1 MCLAP
6 VIRPEGAAPK
16 PKGRE
21 NKLLGPC
28 DAKHVGW
35 LVIPIDD
42 PLSFRQPD
50 RNRFPMENTK
60 LVQVAVLDDYQG
72 VALHSADWSPLTEKA
87 QVTVFRDHLANSAA
101 LVERLKPFDVLCVMR
116 ERTPLTREILE
127 QLPELKLIASTGARN
142 ASIDLVAANERG
154 ITVCNTGY
162 RANGAIEMTWALIL
176 ALLRNI
182 PAEFASVQAGQWQ
195 TSVGGDLD
203 GKTIGLV
210 GLGNIGGK
218 IAKIAQAFGMKTIA
232 WSQNLSLESAD
243 KHGATLV
250 NKDELFR
257 IADIVT
263 VHLVLSQRTKGIV
276 GAAELGLMKKTAYFI
291 NTSRGPLVDESALIN
306 ALENRAIAGA
316 ALDVYEIE
324 PLPASHPFRSLD
336 RLLVTPHIG
345 FVTEETYRIFY
356 HDTVQN
362 IVAWLS
368 GTPVRV
374 SAPPA

>member
-6 VIRPEGAAPK
+6 VIRPEGPA

-28 DAKHVGW
+28 DAKHVRW

-250 NKDELFR
+250 TKDELFR

-263 VHLVLSQRTKGIV
+263 VHLVLSPRTKGIV

-356 HDTVQN
+356 HDTVEN